1 MQRNNMEKI
10 SIEYWNE
17 LANQL
22 IVISSLLSGFTIAV
36 IANLLVSETNTR
48 LSRIIMVAA
57 VLAAS
62 FFLITLFTNTR
73 VLLMTTNGYPFKI
86 TEQRLINYSS
96 IGSISFYLGMMSLIA
111 IVALAGWTK
120 SKKTG
125 IFTTIVGVLTFLFIF
140 LILMLN

>member
-1 MQRNNMEKI
+1 MEKI